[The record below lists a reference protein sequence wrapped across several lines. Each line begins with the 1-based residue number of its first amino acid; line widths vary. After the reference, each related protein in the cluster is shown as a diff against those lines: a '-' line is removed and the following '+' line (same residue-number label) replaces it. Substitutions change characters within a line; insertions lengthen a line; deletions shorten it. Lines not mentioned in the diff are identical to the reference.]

1 MQMMDIQS
9 YKHAVHTQAKERH
22 IKQQQIFFK
31 EKNEKKGDL
40 NLVHVVWDFRPW
52 NVMIKVRYFS
62 MLHFQFSGS
71 RRP

>member
-22 IKQQQIFFK
+22 IKKQQIFFK
-31 EKNEKKGDL
+31 EKTKKKRDL

-52 NVMIKVRYFS
+52 DVMMKVCYFL
-62 MLHFQFSGS
+62 MIHFKFLG
-71 RRP
+71 P